1 MFDKLK
7 RKIVA
12 KTSAETIRDIT
23 KSSNEGRIRTIS
35 AIAEGIIFV
44 GLILLSS
51 KGGGKAVQTGI
62 TIIFNNSNVIIK

>member
-7 RKIVA
+7 HKFVA
-12 KTSAETIRDIT
+12 KASAETIRDIT
-23 KSSNEGRIRTIS
+23 RSSNEGRIRTIS

-44 GLILLSS
+44 GLVLLSA
-51 KGGGKAVQTGI
+51 KGGGKAAQTGI

>member
-12 KTSAETIRDIT
+12 KASAETIRDIT

-51 KGGGKAVQTGI
+51 KGGGKVAQTGI

>member
-1 MFDKLK
+1 MLDKLK
-7 RKIVA
+7 RRIVA
-12 KTSAETIRDIT
+12 KASADTVRKIT

-51 KGGGKAVQTGI
+51 KGGGKAAQAGI
-62 TIIFNNSNVIIK
+62 TIIFNNSNVVIK

>member
-1 MFDKLK
+1 MLDKLK
-7 RKIVA
+7 RRIVA
-12 KTSAETIRDIT
+12 KASADTVREIT

-51 KGGGKAVQTGI
+51 KGGGKAAQAGI